1 MRRLSTAPMPC
12 RSNIRNRGSAKYL
25 VSTLSRGGALS
36 PLDSI
41 PRDKTFQRRSLR
53 PPRTRSRLETIPP
66 SVRLAEFSQPTPS
79 GQSPYA
85 KWLHWKLHDT
95 KRLQSLC
102 SWVAVHKC
110 DTLADHRHG
119 PWVTTQHNPYKSHF
133 HPGVSFTSV
142 VFLSPKYLEFFHT
155 IITWIPTHEY
165 YSKSKHSNHTM
176 APDLGKSYH
185 FLFYMGYKA

>member
-1 MRRLSTAPMPC
+1 MHFHHKTRF
-12 RSNIRNRGSAKYL
+12 
-25 VSTLSRGGALS
+25 
-36 PLDSI
+36 
-41 PRDKTFQRRSLR
+41 PRDKTFKRRSLR
-53 PPRTRSRLETIPP
+53 PPRTRSHLENSTTLCPSGWVLATY
-66 SVRLAEFSQPTPS
+66 SVRAEPICQMAALEASR
-79 GQSPYA
+79 
-85 KWLHWKLHDT
+85 HE
-95 KRLQSLC
+95 RLQSLC

-110 DTLADHRHG
+110 DTLTDHRHG

-185 FLFYMGYKA
+185 FLFYMGYSIAIFISNKTFDAYFKNY